1 MDGTTQRSMT
11 ENFSSSNKER
21 TIWKLP
27 AHIDWLI
34 LGKKKEL
41 ERMAI
46 PEILRQRQLE
56 ILAAKCVQDRK
67 LCFDPESLI
76 TCGARAVF
84 VQLAASLPDFKMDFQ
99 ELCQAA
105 SFVKAS
111 LADCV

>member
-1 MDGTTQRSMT
+1 M
-11 ENFSSSNKER
+11 
-21 TIWKLP
+21 
-27 AHIDWLI
+27 

-67 LCFDPESLI
+67 LCFDPGSLI
-76 TCGARAVF
+76 TCGAHKDAVF

-99 ELCQAA
+99 ELCQMFLAA